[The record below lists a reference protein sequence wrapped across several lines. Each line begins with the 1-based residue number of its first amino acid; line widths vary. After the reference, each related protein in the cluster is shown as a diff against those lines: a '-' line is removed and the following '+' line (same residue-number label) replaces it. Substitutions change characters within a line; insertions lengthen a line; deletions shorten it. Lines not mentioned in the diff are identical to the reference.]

1 MGLFSKLFGKNK
13 FGDTDQDRP
22 EIVETSTAISN
33 NSSEKIVTNTYNNEV
48 GSNVKDTESDP
59 KNKKIAIHS
68 IVVGMKY
75 EGRQAKLKKL
85 INQLKKDDYF
95 YEKYDGL
102 TNKEIKD
109 DYSYTD
115 ESDPIWELDDEYLP
129 YSTIKPEPNNHYD
142 SNAIAVYIGE
152 NEGESFQ
159 VGYLPSEDAARIQDL
174 IKKGTLIN
182 VEAKIRGGKFKY
194 IDSDDFGDEKVM
206 TGNKDYS
213 LSLTLDFEK

>member
-13 FGDTDQDRP
+13 SGDIGH
-22 EIVETSTAISN
+22 EKSKLFETSTVISN
-33 NSSEKIVTNTYNNEV
+33 NSSEKIVTSTNNNEV
-48 GSNVKDTESDP
+48 DSIVKDKENDSKP
-59 KNKKIAIHS
+59 KKIAIHS

-102 TNKEIKD
+102 TNKEIKE
-109 DYSYTD
+109 DYSFTD
-115 ESDPIWELDDEYLP
+115 ESDPIWELNDEYLP

-174 IKKGTLIN
+174 IKKGTLMN

-213 LSLTLDFEK
+213 LSLTLNFEK

>member
-1 MGLFSKLFGKNK
+1 MGLFSKLFGKSN
-13 FGDTDQDRP
+13 FGTASQANSKTD
-22 EIVETSTAISN
+22 ETNTVISN
-33 NSSEKIVTNTYNNEV
+33 NSPEKIKVDTNNKVVNSIV
-48 GSNVKDTESDP
+48 NDTESESET
-59 KNKKIAIHS
+59 KIIAIHS
-68 IVVGMKY
+68 IVVGLKY

-115 ESDPIWELDDEYLP
+115 EDDPIWELTNEYLP
-129 YSTIKPEPNNHYD
+129 YSTIKSEPTNPYD

-152 NEGESFQ
+152 NEDESFQ

-174 IKKGTLIN
+174 IKKATLID
-182 VEAKIRGGKFKY
+182 VDAKIRGGKYKY
-194 IDSDDFGDEKVM
+194 FDFDDFGDEKVM

-213 LSLTLDFEK
+213 LSLTIDFEK